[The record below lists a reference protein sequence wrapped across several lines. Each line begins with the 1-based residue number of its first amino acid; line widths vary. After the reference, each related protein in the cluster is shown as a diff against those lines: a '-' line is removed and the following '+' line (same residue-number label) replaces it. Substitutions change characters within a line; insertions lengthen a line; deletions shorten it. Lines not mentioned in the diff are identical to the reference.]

1 MTPEDEIEFL
11 IKEPLPPPAEKHL
24 RRERLYE
31 LFIETHPDMDPRD
44 RDLAARQFAVKHCPQ
59 NVFSYPMHLREK
71 VMPLVP
77 NYLKDY
83 VEQLKRR
90 GLKIPGS

>member
-1 MTPEDEIEFL
+1 MTPQEEIEFL
-11 IKEPLPPPAEKHL
+11 IKKPPPPPAEKHL
-24 RRERLYE
+24 RRERLYD
-31 LFIETHPDMDPRD
+31 LFILTHPDMDPRD

-59 NVFSYPMHLREK
+59 NVFSYPMHLRET

-83 VEQLKRR
+83 AEQLKRR
-90 GLKIPGS
+90 GAKIPGT

>member
-31 LFIETHPDMDPRD
+31 LFVLTHPDMDPRD

-77 NYLKDY
+77 KYLKDY
-83 VEQLKRR
+83 VEQIKRTGR
-90 GLKIPGS
+90 KPEN